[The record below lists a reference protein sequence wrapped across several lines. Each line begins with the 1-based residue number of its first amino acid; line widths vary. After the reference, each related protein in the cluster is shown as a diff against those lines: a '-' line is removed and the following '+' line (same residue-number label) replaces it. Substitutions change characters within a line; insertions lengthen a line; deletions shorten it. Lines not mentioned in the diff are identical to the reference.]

1 MVVSF
6 LSFDNEK
13 NKTSF
18 QTEAIQNGNIIRFED
33 KSSIGT
39 QIQITLLEDSFV
51 LDRFGLIE
59 MHLHFCLDKFTKGTY
74 KNTEGLEFDFWVQTS
89 SLAIEKNKLKV
100 NYDMKMDEEI
110 LSSHTFQVVLF
121 EK

>member
-59 MHLHFCLDKFTKGTY
+59 MHLHFCLDKLTKGTY
-74 KNTEGLEFDFWVQTS
+74 KNTEGLEFDFWVQTT
-89 SLAIEKNKLKV
+89 SLVIEKNKLKV